1 MMVRPT
7 TWSIV
12 GEWDF
17 KKWRLTY
24 ASYKKSLKNGK
35 APASIDLEDE
45 DGDKGTLP
53 RLPRGHKATTSD
65 IKRDAAALALRR
77 PLPRERR
84 RGARRRRPHVIN
96 SLTSQKKS
104 IKVEESMPKAKALEA
119 EAKLMDEER
128 KIMFIDTTN
137 MMECKRVG
145 WRNVVPSSNNETR
158 DRA

>member
-1 MMVRPT
+1 MPIDNVLLYVCEWPPFHCVCRFLKPWSTSRPPMMIRPT

-24 ASYKKSLKNGK
+24 ASYKTSLKNGK
-35 APASIDLEDE
+35 ALATVDLEDE

-53 RLPRGHKATTSD
+53 HRLRGHKATMSD
-65 IKRDAAALALRR
+65 IKCDTAALALRR

-96 SLTSQKKS
+96 SLTSQKRQ
-104 IKVEESMPKAKALEA
+104 LR
-119 EAKLMDEER
+119 L
-128 KIMFIDTTN
+128 
-137 MMECKRVG
+137 KRACQRQRP
-145 WRNVVPSSNNETR
+145 WRPRPN
-158 DRA
+158 

>member
-1 MMVRPT
+1 MMVRPR

-35 APASIDLEDE
+35 APATIDLEDE

-65 IKRDAAALALRR
+65 IKRDAVALALRR
-77 PLPRERR
+77 PLPR
-84 RGARRRRPHVIN
+84 GG
-96 SLTSQKKS
+96 
-104 IKVEESMPKAKALEA
+104 EEAPGEGGHM
-119 EAKLMDEER
+119 
-128 KIMFIDTTN
+128 
-137 MMECKRVG
+137 
-145 WRNVVPSSNNETR
+145 
-158 DRA
+158 